1 MNPPADITKSP
12 EGDWEAGSSPLS
24 RSTLWGSGLRNNN
37 PDVHVRA
44 TMQEKIMATRFEHGI
59 VVTLGENKRV
69 LRNAAVVTDGELV
82 AAVGDSAEMRKRF
95 PDAEAVDCSGKLILP
110 GFICAHH
117 HFYSTFA
124 RGMSIPGEPAGN
136 FVQILER
143 LWWKV
148 DRALADEDILL
159 SAQIPL
165 IECIR
170 NGTTTIIDHHA
181 SPSMRDGS
189 LDLIEGAVREAGL
202 RASLCY
208 EVSDRNVKGGGIA
221 ENERFIKKVGRG
233 DGQIAAMMGLHASF
247 TVSDETA
254 EKCVGIAKDSGVG
267 CHIHVAEDAADRADA
282 LSRHK
287 LPTVN
292 RLHSLGV
299 TGEKSIF
306 VHCVHVD
313 ESEMDILAATKTA
326 VVHNPESNMNNAVGV
341 TPLLKLLGKGVLVG
355 LGTDGMNSDML
366 AQMRCAYLLHRLAN
380 RDPRVAFMEAPQLLL
395 KNNRE
400 IARRQFGLQLGEI
413 AEDRPADLAI
423 MDYHPPTPLSETNF
437 LGHLIFGLV
446 DATVDTTVCRGKIL
460 MRGKKVLTMD
470 EARLAARSRELAPEM
485 WKRLQELK

>member
-1 MNPPADITKSP
+1 
-12 EGDWEAGSSPLS
+12 
-24 RSTLWGSGLRNNN
+24 
-37 PDVHVRA
+37 
-44 TMQEKIMATRFEHGI
+44 MAKRFENGI
-59 VVTLGENKRV
+59 VVTLGKDNRV
-69 LRNAAVVTDGELV
+69 LWNATVVTDGEIIS
-82 AAVGDSAEMRKRF
+82 AVGDSAEMRRRY
-95 PDAEAVDCSGKLILP
+95 PNAETVDCSGKLILP

-117 HFYSTFA
+117 HFYSTMA
-124 RGMSIPGEPAGN
+124 RGMGIPGEPAAN
-136 FVQILER
+136 FVEILER

-148 DRALADEDILL
+148 DRALDAEDITL
-159 SAQIPL
+159 STQIPL

-189 LDLIEGAVREAGL
+189 LDLIEATVRQAGL

-208 EVSDRNVKGGGIA
+208 EVSDRNIPGGGIA
-221 ENERFIKKVGRG
+221 ENERFIKKTGKG

-247 TVSDETA
+247 TVSDETV
-254 EKCVGIAKDSGVG
+254 EKCVGIARDNGVG
-267 CHIHVAEDAADRADA
+267 CHIHVAEDAADRADS
-282 LSRHK
+282 LSKYK

-292 RLHSLGV
+292 RLHKLQV

-313 ESEMDILAATKTA
+313 EAEMEVLAATKTS

-341 TPLLKLLGKGVLVG
+341 TPLLTLLKKGVLVG

-380 RDPRVAFMEAPQLLL
+380 NDPRVAFMEAPQLLL
-395 KNNRE
+395 KNNSE
-400 IARRQFGLQLGEI
+400 IARRQFGLTLGEI
-413 AEDRPADLAI
+413 AEGLPADLAI
-423 MDYHPPTPLSETNF
+423 MDYQPPTPLDESNF

-460 MRGKKVLTMD
+460 MKNKKVLSLD
-470 EARLAARSRELAPEM
+470 EKRIARRSREVAPMM
-485 WKRLQELK
+485 WQRLQELN